1 MMNLQ
6 QIKFHLNLFSQQI
19 HDSEGAEKLRNF
31 LKKHLLTEIMKSV
44 GEDQEFYKICLAETN
59 NALNIDNKEAGYHC
73 MLVGCKFLAKRHQ
86 NLCSA
91 FEEVSSKSEKCML
104 QFQKIM

>member
-1 MMNLQ
+1 MINLQ
-6 QIKFHLNLFSQQI
+6 EIKFHLNLFSQQI
-19 HDSEGAEKLRNF
+19 QDTEGTAKLRNL
-31 LKKHLLTEIMKSV
+31 LKKHLLTEIMKS
-44 GEDQEFYKICLAETN
+44 GEDQEFYRICLAETN
-59 NALNIDNKEAGYHC
+59 NALNIGNKETGYRC